1 MVTVI
6 GRDVLL
12 KGTLGHEM
20 TRLLAEMAHSGFLR
34 AGGRG
39 SNDAMMRE
47 EAEAALDDRRVDF
60 VG

>member
-1 MVTVI
+1 MF
-6 GRDVLL
+6 L
-12 KGTLGHEM
+12 KGTLGHEV
-20 TRLLAEMAHSGFLR
+20 TRLFAEMAHSGFLR

-47 EAEAALDDRRVDF
+47 EAEAALDDGRVGF